1 MEKEQNLSLAKTTD
15 HPMPSKDPSAAV
27 AISLDTATQ
36 GSDPASRSKKRSWK
50 SYAWDSLDKEPFER
64 VLLFKLDAA
73 ILSLA
78 GFGFF
83 IKYLDQLNISNA
95 FVSGMKEDL
104 NLYGNQLNYMQTL
117 WTVGYVLGAIPSN
130 LLLTRV
136 GASIY
141 IPCLQIVWSALTMC
155 MAACNTIKPIYGLRF
170 LIGLSESGFY
180 PGVQYLIGC
189 WYRRDEL
196 AKRSCIFHTCGA
208 LAGMFS
214 GYLMAAV
221 YHLEGR
227 GGLRGWQWLF
237 IIDGCIAIP
246 VAMAGYIFYPDVP
259 DTCQAFYLSEEEIQ
273 LAQHRMVLEG
283 RAGRTPYTWSKIKG
297 VFTSWH
303 IYGVVALHTIFVNNN
318 AIPQPFFS
326 LFLKDSQHPKY
337 TIAQINA
344 IPSTSAAVQV
354 VTTLLYAWSSDTFLQ
369 GARWPPIIFAN
380 TLNIVIY
387 ISLAVWDIPM
397 GWKWTCFVLVGAGGG
412 LSGLCYAWAHEI
424 CTYDN
429 EERAFVTGSM
439 NEIAYSVQVWL
450 PLLVWKQI
458 DSPKYH
464 KGYITCAV
472 LSAAMIVNAM
482 VVRHLHN
489 RERRGRSVRQ
499 DRV

>member
-1 MEKEQNLSLAKTTD
+1 MEKALEKVLPISPPAKVYSS
-15 HPMPSKDPSAAV
+15 PIKGARFS
-27 AISLDTATQ
+27 DTSIDDATPVEARR
-36 GSDPASRSKKRSWK
+36 GKRTWK
-50 SYAWDSLDKEPFER
+50 SYLWDTLDKDPVER
-64 VLLFKLDAA
+64 AFLFKLDAA
-73 ILSLA
+73 MLSLA

-104 NLYGNQLNYMQTL
+104 GLYGNQLNYMQTL

-136 GASIY
+136 RASIY
-141 IPCLQIVWSALTMC
+141 IPCIQIVWSALTMC
-155 MAACNTIKPIYGLRF
+155 MAACDTIKPIYALRF
-170 LIGLSESGFY
+170 LIGLAESGFY

-196 AKRSCIFHTCGA
+196 AKRSCIFHTSSA

-237 IIDGCIAIP
+237 IVDGCIAVP
-246 VAMAGYIFYPDVP
+246 VAVAGYLFYPDVP
-259 DTCQAFYLSEEEIQ
+259 ETSQAFYLSKAEIE
-273 LAQHRMVLEG
+273 LAQTRMLLEG
-283 RAGRTPYTWSKIKG
+283 RSGRQPYTWTKIKKI
-297 VFTSWH
+297 FRSWH
-303 IYGVVALHTIFVNNN
+303 FYGVVIMFIIFVNNN

-337 TIAQINA
+337 TITQINA
-344 IPSTSAAVQV
+344 IPSASAAVQV
-354 VTTLLYAWSSDTFLQ
+354 VTTLMYAWSSDTFLH
-369 GARWPPIIFAN
+369 GARWPPIIAAN
-380 TLNIVIY
+380 LVNIVIY
-387 ISLAVWDIPM
+387 ISLAVWDVPM
-397 GWKWTCFVLVGAGGG
+397 GWKWTCFILVGAGGG

-424 CTYDN
+424 CTHDN

-439 NEIAYSVQVWL
+439 NEFSYAVQAWL
-450 PLLVWKQI
+450 PLLVWKQV
-458 DSPKYH
+458 DAPRYE

-472 LSAAMIVNAM
+472 LSAAMIVSAM
-482 VVRHLHN
+482 VVRHLQN
-489 RERRGRSVRQ
+489 KELGAKRAQQGV
-499 DRV
+499 